1 MGTVHG
7 ICPTLVM
14 RKFDG
19 VDVLSRLWMV
29 FSWGDGEG
37 EEEPSGQVPLSR
49 FRMRHVVSNNPI
61 FYVILDILISV
72 GQGLLS
78 SLIG

>member
-1 MGTVHG
+1 MVVYWFWVGILFQGSVALDSWMGTVHG

-29 FSWGDGEG
+29 FLGGDVEG
-37 EEEPSGQVPLSR
+37 KRKL
-49 FRMRHVVSNNPI
+49 
-61 FYVILDILISV
+61 
-72 GQGLLS
+72 QGTYY
-78 SLIG
+78 